1 MKALLDTSF
10 FIRLL
15 KAGDPLQGQAQGYL
29 EYFLNEGVA
38 LYISTIAISE
48 FCVKDRLDALPFQF
62 LCILPFNT
70 DHAEASGRL
79 YAQILEFKA
88 SGQSLDVPRNVVPND
103 CKMFAQA
110 HVEKFDYFVSSD
122 SKANKLLS
130 RLGDGCTHF
139 RFIDISK
146 SVQSE
151 MGVLF

>member
-15 KAGDPLQGQAQGYL
+15 NEKDPLQKQAREYWK
-29 EYFLNEGVA
+29 YFLNEGVV
-38 LYISTIAISE
+38 LYVSTIAISE
-48 FCVKDRLDALPFQF
+48 FCVKGSLKELP
-62 LCILPFNT
+62 LSSLRILPFNLH
-70 DHAEASGRL
+70 HAEASGEL
-79 YAQILEFKA
+79 YAQVQKLKA
-88 SGQSLDVPRNVVPND
+88 NGQSLDVPRNVVTND

-130 RLGDGCTHF
+130 RLDDGCTHF
-139 RFIDISK
+139 RFIDISN
-146 SVQSE
+146 SIQSE